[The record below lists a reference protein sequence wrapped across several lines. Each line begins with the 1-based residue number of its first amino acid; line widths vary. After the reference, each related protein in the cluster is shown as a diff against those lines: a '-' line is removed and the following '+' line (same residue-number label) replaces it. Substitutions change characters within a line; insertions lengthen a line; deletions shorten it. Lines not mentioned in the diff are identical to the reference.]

1 MFCTQVRSLK
11 ELAPS
16 NLSKFPQTQLAL
28 IGLKKLSAHAQNFSR
43 STRLCGLEFESLWLA
58 LKQRLADPSNLEHMS
73 APLSLADAL
82 AQLPEEERIILTLH
96 YLRSMPSDEIAKL
109 LGVPEKSVIAVM
121 ASGKGRITALL
132 GLG

>member
-1 MFCTQVRSLK
+1 M
-11 ELAPS
+11 
-16 NLSKFPQTQLAL
+16 N
-28 IGLKKLSAHAQNFSR
+28 
-43 STRLCGLEFESLWLA
+43 
-58 LKQRLADPSNLEHMS
+58 
-73 APLSLADAL
+73 APLSLTDAL

-109 LGVPEKSVIAVM
+109 LGAPEKSVIAVM

>member
-1 MFCTQVRSLK
+1 M
-11 ELAPS
+11 
-16 NLSKFPQTQLAL
+16 N
-28 IGLKKLSAHAQNFSR
+28 
-43 STRLCGLEFESLWLA
+43 
-58 LKQRLADPSNLEHMS
+58 

-121 ASGKGRITALL
+121 TSGKGRITALL

>member
-1 MFCTQVRSLK
+1 M
-11 ELAPS
+11 
-16 NLSKFPQTQLAL
+16 N
-28 IGLKKLSAHAQNFSR
+28 
-43 STRLCGLEFESLWLA
+43 
-58 LKQRLADPSNLEHMS
+58 

-82 AQLPEEERIILTLH
+82 AQLPEEERIVLTLH

>member
-1 MFCTQVRSLK
+1 M
-11 ELAPS
+11 
-16 NLSKFPQTQLAL
+16 N
-28 IGLKKLSAHAQNFSR
+28 
-43 STRLCGLEFESLWLA
+43 
-58 LKQRLADPSNLEHMS
+58 
-73 APLSLADAL
+73 APLSLAEAL

-121 ASGKGRITALL
+121 TSGKGRITALL

>member
-1 MFCTQVRSLK
+1 
-11 ELAPS
+11 
-16 NLSKFPQTQLAL
+16 
-28 IGLKKLSAHAQNFSR
+28 
-43 STRLCGLEFESLWLA
+43 
-58 LKQRLADPSNLEHMS
+58 MS

-109 LGVPEKSVIAVM
+109 LGAPEKSVIAVM

-132 GLG
+132 GLS

>member
-1 MFCTQVRSLK
+1 
-11 ELAPS
+11 
-16 NLSKFPQTQLAL
+16 
-28 IGLKKLSAHAQNFSR
+28 
-43 STRLCGLEFESLWLA
+43 
-58 LKQRLADPSNLEHMS
+58 MS

-109 LGVPEKSVIAVM
+109 LGVPEKSVITVM
-121 ASGKGRITALL
+121 TSGKGRITAFL

>member
-1 MFCTQVRSLK
+1 M
-11 ELAPS
+11 
-16 NLSKFPQTQLAL
+16 N
-28 IGLKKLSAHAQNFSR
+28 
-43 STRLCGLEFESLWLA
+43 
-58 LKQRLADPSNLEHMS
+58 
-73 APLSLADAL
+73 APLSLVDAL

-109 LGVPEKSVIAVM
+109 LGVPEKSVITVM

>member
-1 MFCTQVRSLK
+1 M
-11 ELAPS
+11 PS

-28 IGLKKLSAHAQNFSR
+28 IGLKKLSVHARNFSQ
-43 STRLCGLEFESLWLA
+43 STHLCGLEFEYPWLA
-58 LKQRLADPSNLEHMS
+58 LKQRLADPSNLEYMN

-82 AQLPEEERIILTLH
+82 AQLPEEERFILTLH

-109 LGVPEKSVIAVM
+109 LGVPEKSVINVM

-132 GLG
+132 GLS

>member
-1 MFCTQVRSLK
+1 M
-11 ELAPS
+11 
-16 NLSKFPQTQLAL
+16 N
-28 IGLKKLSAHAQNFSR
+28 
-43 STRLCGLEFESLWLA
+43 
-58 LKQRLADPSNLEHMS
+58 
-73 APLSLADAL
+73 APLSLTDAL

-121 ASGKGRITALL
+121 TSGKGRITALL

>member
-1 MFCTQVRSLK
+1 M
-11 ELAPS
+11 
-16 NLSKFPQTQLAL
+16 N
-28 IGLKKLSAHAQNFSR
+28 
-43 STRLCGLEFESLWLA
+43 
-58 LKQRLADPSNLEHMS
+58 

-82 AQLPEEERIILTLH
+82 AQLPEEERIVLTLH

-109 LGVPEKSVIAVM
+109 LGVPEKSVITVV

>member
-1 MFCTQVRSLK
+1 MFCTQERYLK

-16 NLSKFPQTQLAL
+16 NLSKFPQTQRAL
-28 IGLKKLSAHAQNFSR
+28 IGLKKLSVHAQNFLQ
-43 STRLCGLEFESLWLA
+43 STHLCGSEFEYLWLA
-58 LKQRLADPSNLEHMS
+58 LKQRLVDPSSLEYMN

-109 LGVPEKSVIAVM
+109 LGAPEKSVIAVM

>member
-1 MFCTQVRSLK
+1 
-11 ELAPS
+11 
-16 NLSKFPQTQLAL
+16 
-28 IGLKKLSAHAQNFSR
+28 
-43 STRLCGLEFESLWLA
+43 
-58 LKQRLADPSNLEHMS
+58 MS

-109 LGVPEKSVIAVM
+109 LGVPEKSVITVM

>member
-1 MFCTQVRSLK
+1 M
-11 ELAPS
+11 
-16 NLSKFPQTQLAL
+16 N
-28 IGLKKLSAHAQNFSR
+28 
-43 STRLCGLEFESLWLA
+43 
-58 LKQRLADPSNLEHMS
+58 

-82 AQLPEEERIILTLH
+82 AKLPEEERIILTLH

>member
-1 MFCTQVRSLK
+1 M
-11 ELAPS
+11 
-16 NLSKFPQTQLAL
+16 N
-28 IGLKKLSAHAQNFSR
+28 
-43 STRLCGLEFESLWLA
+43 
-58 LKQRLADPSNLEHMS
+58 

-109 LGVPEKSVIAVM
+109 LGVPEKSVIAVIT
-121 ASGKGRITALL
+121 SGKGRITALL

>member
-1 MFCTQVRSLK
+1 M
-11 ELAPS
+11 
-16 NLSKFPQTQLAL
+16 N
-28 IGLKKLSAHAQNFSR
+28 
-43 STRLCGLEFESLWLA
+43 
-58 LKQRLADPSNLEHMS
+58 

-96 YLRSMPSDEIAKL
+96 YLRLMPSDEIAKL

>member
-1 MFCTQVRSLK
+1 MFCTKVRSLK

-16 NLSKFPQTQLAL
+16 NLSKFPQTQHAL
-28 IGLKKLSAHAQNFSR
+28 IGLKELSVHARNFSQ
-43 STRLCGLEFESLWLA
+43 STHLCGLEFGSLWLA
-58 LKQRLADPSNLEHMS
+58 LKQRLADPSNLAYMN

-121 ASGKGRITALL
+121 TSGKGRITALL

>member
-1 MFCTQVRSLK
+1 
-11 ELAPS
+11 
-16 NLSKFPQTQLAL
+16 
-28 IGLKKLSAHAQNFSR
+28 
-43 STRLCGLEFESLWLA
+43 
-58 LKQRLADPSNLEHMS
+58 MS

-82 AQLPEEERIILTLH
+82 AQLPEEERIVLTLH

-109 LGVPEKSVIAVM
+109 LGVPEKSVITVM

>member
-1 MFCTQVRSLK
+1 M
-11 ELAPS
+11 
-16 NLSKFPQTQLAL
+16 N
-28 IGLKKLSAHAQNFSR
+28 
-43 STRLCGLEFESLWLA
+43 
-58 LKQRLADPSNLEHMS
+58 

-109 LGVPEKSVIAVM
+109 LGAPEKSVIAVM

>member
-1 MFCTQVRSLK
+1 M
-11 ELAPS
+11 
-16 NLSKFPQTQLAL
+16 N
-28 IGLKKLSAHAQNFSR
+28 
-43 STRLCGLEFESLWLA
+43 
-58 LKQRLADPSNLEHMS
+58 

-109 LGVPEKSVIAVM
+109 LGVPEKSVITVM

>member
-1 MFCTQVRSLK
+1 M
-11 ELAPS
+11 
-16 NLSKFPQTQLAL
+16 N
-28 IGLKKLSAHAQNFSR
+28 
-43 STRLCGLEFESLWLA
+43 
-58 LKQRLADPSNLEHMS
+58 
-73 APLSLADAL
+73 APLSLTDAL

>member
-1 MFCTQVRSLK
+1 M
-11 ELAPS
+11 
-16 NLSKFPQTQLAL
+16 N
-28 IGLKKLSAHAQNFSR
+28 
-43 STRLCGLEFESLWLA
+43 
-58 LKQRLADPSNLEHMS
+58 

-82 AQLPEEERIILTLH
+82 AQLPEEERIVLTLH

-109 LGVPEKSVIAVM
+109 LGVPEKSVITVM

>member
-1 MFCTQVRSLK
+1 M
-11 ELAPS
+11 
-16 NLSKFPQTQLAL
+16 
-28 IGLKKLSAHAQNFSR
+28 
-43 STRLCGLEFESLWLA
+43 
-58 LKQRLADPSNLEHMS
+58 
-73 APLSLADAL
+73 ADAL

-96 YLRSMPSDEIAKL
+96 YLRSMPSYEIAKL

>member
-1 MFCTQVRSLK
+1 M
-11 ELAPS
+11 
-16 NLSKFPQTQLAL
+16 N
-28 IGLKKLSAHAQNFSR
+28 
-43 STRLCGLEFESLWLA
+43 
-58 LKQRLADPSNLEHMS
+58 

-96 YLRSMPSDEIAKL
+96 YLKSMPSDEIAKL